1 MPDDALITIDD
12 LAEPKLD
19 PAQRAALDYVSR
31 LDVRFDAD
39 TLLRAAQART
49 GCSDFG
55 DPGFRARLDMTIA
68 AVEADSGLNQLGRLA
83 VHQRTERLLCARLLV
98 EDLVARRPEILDIEL
113 ERPIIVI
120 GLPRSGTTHLV
131 NLMAADTRLRSLPYW
146 ESREPCPVP
155 GEGPARD
162 GVDPRY
168 ERCRRDYEAQIQMV
182 PLLRAMHH
190 QYPTAIEEEIELED
204 LDFASYTL
212 EWLARVPSWR
222 DYYATL
228 GQRAHYAYMK
238 KVLQVLTFLRGPRH
252 WVLKSPQ
259 HLEQIPAL
267 LATFPDATF
276 AVTHRDPVSVVQSA
290 ITMLGYG
297 DRMRRTT
304 IEPDELA
311 SYWVER
317 IGALLDAC
325 VRDRD
330 LLPADRTIDVHFD
343 EFMADDVAMVE
354 RVFARNDHAMT
365 PEARGQVRAHL
376 DDHQRGRHGRLAYDL
391 RGQFGLEPS
400 TVRERF
406 AAYMDRFDVPV
417 EVL

>member
-1 MPDDALITIDD
+1 
-12 LAEPKLD
+12 
-19 PAQRAALDYVSR
+19 
-31 LDVRFDAD
+31 
-39 TLLRAAQART
+39 
-49 GCSDFG
+49 
-55 DPGFRARLDMTIA
+55 
-68 AVEADSGLNQLGRLA
+68 
-83 VHQRTERLLCARLLV
+83 
-98 EDLVARRPEILDIEL
+98 
-113 ERPIIVI
+113 
-120 GLPRSGTTHLV
+120 
-131 NLMAADTRLRSLPYW
+131 
-146 ESREPCPVP
+146 
-155 GEGPARD
+155 
-162 GVDPRY
+162 VDPRY
-168 ERCRRDYEAQIQMV
+168 ERCRRDYEAQIKMV

-212 EWLARVPSWR
+212 EWLARVPAWR

-228 GQRAHYAYMK
+228 DQHVHYAYMK

-290 ITMLGYG
+290 VTMLAYG
-297 DRMRRTT
+297 DRMRRTA

-311 SYWVER
+311 AYWVDR
-317 IGALLDAC
+317 IAALLEAC

-330 LLPADRTIDVHFD
+330 LLPSDRTVDVHFD

-354 RVFARNDHAMT
+354 RVFAHNDHAMT
-365 PEARGQVRAHL
+365 PKARGEVGAHL
-376 DDHQRGRHGRLAYDL
+376 DGHQ
-391 RGQFGLEPS
+391 RGQFGRLEYNLRGHFGMEPPE
-400 TVRERF
+400 VRARF
-406 AAYMDRFDVPV
+406 ATYMDRFDVPV